1 MIVIKNILHDGSRA
15 DILIEGNRFSRISP
29 AGTMEAPGSCGQ
41 VMDGSHLAIT
51 PAFYNTHTHA
61 AMTLMRGYAEGHD
74 LQDWL
79 ENYIWPYED
88 TLKPQDIRKGSEIA
102 VREMVSSG
110 SVFFNDMYFDI
121 EETIST
127 VAAAGMRAAIGITV
141 MDYHS
146 PEVTAAKKSFIE
158 NWQDPT
164 GGRIQLVM
172 APHAVYTVGPEK
184 LKLAAEYARK
194 HNMRIHIHA
203 AENKAEL
210 DNCIKDHGLSPVRYL
225 DSLGV
230 LGPDVILA
238 HCVWVDEAEWDL
250 LAERGVTVAH
260 CPCSNMK
267 LGSGRMVYE
276 NAIKSGCR
284 ITLGT
289 DGASSNDSLS
299 IIGEM
304 KAAALLAKSM
314 GDAKLLSSE
323 EVFRWATR
331 NGAEAFGIDAG
342 EIAEGRIADAILFNM
357 DDASLQPCHNLTSNI
372 VYSADSRAVSH
383 VICDGKLIW

>member
-1 MIVIKNILHDGSRA
+1 MTVIKNICLDGRQV

-29 AGTMEAPGSCGQ
+29 AGTLETPEGCNQ

-121 EETIST
+121 EETIAA

-184 LKLAAEYARK
+184 LKLAAEYARN

-203 AENKAEL
+203 AENKAEH
-210 DNCIKDHGLSPVRYL
+210 DNCIKDHGMSPVRYL

-230 LGPDVILA
+230 LGPDVVLA

-304 KAAALLAKSM
+304 KAAALLAKSC

-323 EVFRWATR
+323 KVFRWATR

-342 EIAEGRIADAILFNM
+342 EIAEGRIADAILFNL
-357 DDASLQPCHNLTSNI
+357 DDAALQPCHNLTSNI

-383 VICDGKLIW
+383 VICDGRLIW

>member
-1 MIVIKNILHDGSRA
+1 MIVIKNICLDGRQV
-15 DILIEGNRFSRISP
+15 DILIEGNRFSRIYP
-29 AGTMEAPGSCGQ
+29 AGTLEAPENCPQ
-41 VMDGSHLAIT
+41 VIDGSHLAIT

-79 ENYIWPYED
+79 ENYIWPYEE

-110 SVFFNDMYFDI
+110 SVFFSDMYFDI
-121 EETIST
+121 EETISA

-141 MDYHS
+141 MEYHS

-184 LKLAAEYARK
+184 LKKAAEYARS

-203 AENKAEL
+203 AENKAEH

-267 LGSGRMVYE
+267 LGSGRISYE
-276 NAIKSGCR
+276 NAIRSGCR

-304 KAAALLAKSM
+304 KAAALLAKSR

-323 EVFRWATR
+323 EVFRWATK

-342 EIAEGRIADAILFNM
+342 EIAEGKIADAILFNL
-357 DDASLQPCHNLTSNI
+357 DDVSLQPCHNITSNI

-383 VICDGKLIW
+383 VICDGNLIW